1 MSARVA
7 IATALTAAVALVAL
21 PGLASGKRA
30 PAQAVVP
37 DRVQV
42 RGFEFD
48 LVLSKQRLRPGKV
61 IIQFLND
68 GEDPHDL
75 RIVRTGE
82 ESQFGFGMVG
92 PTDYQNLE
100 AGLKKNSAY
109 VLWCSLPGHR
119 EAGMEA
125 VLETKKRRR

>member
-1 MSARVA
+1 MARFGKTSAL
-7 IATALTAAVALVAL
+7 IAAFAVLTV
-21 PGLASGKRA
+21 PGLASGEPAAVQA
-30 PAQAVVP
+30 PAP

-42 RGFEFD
+42 RGSEFD
-48 LVLSKQRLRPGKV
+48 LVLSKQKLRPGKV

-75 RIVRTGE
+75 QIMRTGDD
-82 ESQFGFGMVG
+82 SQFGFGMVG
-92 PTDYQNLE
+92 PTAYENLE
-100 AGLKKNSAY
+100 TGLKKKSSY

-125 VLETKKRRR
+125 LLRTKKRRR